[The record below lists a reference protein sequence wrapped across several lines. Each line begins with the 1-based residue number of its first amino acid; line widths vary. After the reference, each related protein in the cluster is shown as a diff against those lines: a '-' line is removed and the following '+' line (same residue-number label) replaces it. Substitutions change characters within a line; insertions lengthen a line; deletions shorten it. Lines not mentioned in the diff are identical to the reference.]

1 MSILSLQNLL
11 LGYNLLITGVITV
24 LLGISIYN
32 LLRFARLPTI
42 QAVAG
47 GPLVSI
53 LIPARNEDRCI
64 EACVRSVCEQ
74 TYDRTEVYVLDDGS
88 TDETSSILHRL
99 KSEFD
104 HLHVINGTPLPDGW
118 VGKSW
123 ACHQL
128 SEVAQG
134 EVLVFT
140 DADTIHSPDMV
151 GRSLQ
156 FISQNGVALFSLIPY
171 QVLGTISENVVI
183 PMIHLLYFAYL
194 PNDLILHNRSVSIAA
209 ANGQFMC
216 FTRDGY
222 NKTGGHRIVKDSLVE
237 DVFLAK
243 AAKRAG
249 LRIALVDG
257 TDVVS
262 CRMYTS
268 ASEVTKGFSKN
279 FFPATNY
286 NLPLTVLF
294 LFHLGSAY
302 FIPLPMLALGL
313 AFNLPLISFM
323 AAVQLIMS
331 SIIRL
336 LISSRFAMPWWHV
349 FLQPLTGIWS
359 VAIGINSIRWAYSKR
374 GAQWKGRNYTTR
386 GSTHA

>member
-1 MSILSLQNLL
+1 MTIISLQSLL
-11 LGYNLLITGVITV
+11 LGYNLIITGIIAA

-32 LLRFARLPTI
+32 LLRFARLPPAMVRAT
-42 QAVAG
+42 
-47 GPLVSI
+47 GPSVSI
-53 LIPARNEDRCI
+53 LVPARNEERCI

-74 TYDRTEVYVLDDGS
+74 SYDKTDVYVLNDGS
-88 TDETSSILHRL
+88 TDQTAPILDRL
-99 KSEFD
+99 RKEFG
-104 HLHVINGTPLPDGW
+104 HLHVINGAPLPEDW

-128 SEVAQG
+128 SEVAKG
-134 EVLVFT
+134 EILIFT
-140 DADTIHSPDMV
+140 DADTVHQTDMV
-151 GRSLQ
+151 SRSLL
-156 FISQNGVALFSLIPY
+156 FIEQNDVAFFSLIPY
-171 QVLGTISENVVI
+171 QELGTMGENIVI
-183 PMIHLLYFAYL
+183 PMIHFLYFAYL

-216 FTRDGY
+216 FTRPGY
-222 NKTGGHRIVKDSLVE
+222 DKVGGHRSVKGSLVE

-243 AAKRAG
+243 ATKRAG

-294 LFHLGSAY
+294 LFHLTSAY
-302 FIPLPMLALGL
+302 IIPIPMVVLGMTL
-313 AFNLPLISFM
+313 GQPRIIFM
-323 AAVQLIMS
+323 AALQLIMS
-331 SIIRL
+331 GIIRL
-336 LISSRFAMPWWHV
+336 LISFRFAMPWWHV

-359 VAIGINSIRWAYSKR
+359 VIIGINSIRWAFSKR
-374 GAQWKGRNYTTR
+374 GAQWKGRHYATR
-386 GSTHA
+386 GTTNA